1 MKQLGDMSKCL
12 TVLGTCGMDTKD
24 VNAEDEAAVLFTVLL
39 SAGLSK
45 QRADTST
52 VHSLHLSTFSTY

>member
-45 QRADTST
+45 QRADTT